1 MQGSCVASP
10 SPVASTAASA
20 ASSATASERGLS
32 PFDRWAVTALLVL
45 QLGLRIGLATRQ
57 RFNSDEPQHYHVA
70 WGWSRGLL
78 PYRDLFDNH
87 TPLFH
92 LLASPLV
99 VLFGEH
105 PDVLVWARWAM
116 IPVVAISLAAIYRI
130 GKALFSRRVGAWS
143 AALAGLIPSFLTT
156 SLEFRADVLWVAL
169 WLGALATAL
178 SGLSDRPRFL
188 LAGLLVGAASAASIK
203 TALLLVALLGGAA
216 TALALD
222 PHRSGSNYGRKA
234 IFAPSLALAVAG
246 ALAVLVPIAS
256 LLFYLGVLDDFVRC
270 VVLHNLRAVSLWS
283 DRLLRAILALL
294 ALPLLLLTAR
304 RAFDGSPRAFARVS
318 LLLATGFYALL
329 LNGFSPIVSRQDWL
343 PLYALGTVFLVALTI
358 AVEKRRPAAR
368 VARWLLVVAALE
380 VSATVCVDRPWRDD
394 TRAQRALVADIL
406 HLTRPADYVMDVKG
420 EALFRRR
427 AYYPVLETI
436 TLARILNGE
445 LRDDIADRLVATRTN
460 VVTNDNERFPP
471 AGRDF
476 MLDNYLPVGALRV
489 AGKLLVVDAAGRSEF
504 TLALPGR
511 YAMLSP
517 IGSPVGALDGKRMTE
532 PRELDAGAHV
542 VDGAVPALP
551 LALLWAD
558 AAERGLS
565 PFFPAEPQ

>member
-1 MQGSCVASP
+1 MQGSSVASLT
-10 SPVASTAASA
+10 PVASAAASA
-20 ASSATASERGLS
+20 ASSATASGRRLS
-32 PFDRWAVTALLVL
+32 PFDCWAVTALLVL

-87 TPLFH
+87 APLFH

-116 IPVVAISLAAIYRI
+116 IPVAAISLAAIYRI
-130 GKALFSRRVGAWS
+130 GTALFSRRVGAWS

-156 SLEFRADVLWVAL
+156 SLEFRADVLWVTL

-203 TALLLVALLGGAA
+203 TALLLSTLLGGTAA
-216 TALALD
+216 ALALD
-222 PHRSGSNYGRKA
+222 PRRSANHGRKA

-256 LLFYLGVLDDFVRC
+256 FLFYLGVLDDFVRC

-304 RAFDGSPRAFARVS
+304 RAFDGSPRALARVS

-358 AVEKRRPAAR
+358 AVEERRPAAR

-380 VSATVCVDRPWRDD
+380 VAATVYVDRPWRDN
-394 TRAQRALVADIL
+394 TRAQRALVADVL

-420 EALFRRR
+420 ETLFRRR

-436 TLARILNGE
+436 TLARILDGD

-476 MLDNYLPVGALRV
+476 MLDNYLPVGTVRV

-511 YAMLSP
+511 YVMLSP
-517 IGSPVGALDGKRMTE
+517 FGSPAGALDGKRMTE